1 MRCLSQSYKRI
12 TNDAGHLPA
21 SYEEDIRKMLVRV
34 AYLVGK
40 RSVPPSLLLNL
51 DETPLP

>member
-1 MRCLSQSYKRI
+1 MLALDLTYKRI

-21 SYEEDIRKMLVRV
+21 TWEADVEKMFVRI
-34 AYLVGK
+34 AYLVMK
-40 RSVPPSLLLNL
+40 HAVPRDLLLNL